1 MFSAG
6 RNIVVKGPPEVW
18 LGRRSGPDL
27 WWLPGDA
34 GRLARAHPEALDPG
48 DIHTLY
54 HRRIGLLVRRLLRAQ
69 TGQKQDTERGA
80 PFPKR
85 RVSDAIFT
93 DLQADARRTAE
104 NQD

>member
-1 MFSAG
+1 MLAG
-6 RNIVVKGPPEVW
+6 
-18 LGRRSGPDL
+18 
-27 WWLPGDA
+27 
-34 GRLARAHPEALDPG
+34 LAKAHPEALDPG

-69 TGQKQDTERGA
+69 TGRRQDTERGA
-80 PFPKR
+80 PFLKR

-93 DLQADARRTAE
+93 HLQADARRTAE